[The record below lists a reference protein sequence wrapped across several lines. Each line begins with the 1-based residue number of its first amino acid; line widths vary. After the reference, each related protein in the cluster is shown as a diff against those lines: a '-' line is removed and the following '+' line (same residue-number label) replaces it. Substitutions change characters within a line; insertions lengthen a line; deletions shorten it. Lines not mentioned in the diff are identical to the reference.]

1 MATTT
6 QLVSQ
11 PPTPKQD
18 TDSYHVKAP
27 DHFPLRNK
35 DPLLVLSLTTKMK
48 QLMDA
53 NYSDLTLDEFHE
65 IVSTLAEE
73 LACFALITPE
83 HDAVCL
89 HTFKVITIC
98 AKSWTTSPVLFSAKE
113 EWPKAKKL
121 LKTMLDEHFP
131 APSIREQIVCLLKS
145 KHEILHEHAREI
157 SKRRRAACVLLRQNA
172 TRALLELQKLEHVS
186 LNLNR
191 AFQQSQIDQSYMDH
205 TTRAAVSPSPKRKS
219 VVFAP
224 DLVEI
229 IGEAEENVDR
239 TPIQSSFPSTKE
251 LLLIRATRSYPKF

>member
-1 MATTT
+1 MATT

-11 PPTPKQD
+11 PPPPQQG
-18 TDSYHVKAP
+18 TDSFHPKAP
-27 DHFPLRNK
+27 DHVSLQNK

-65 IVSTLAEE
+65 IVSTLGEE
-73 LACFALITPE
+73 LACLALIAPE
-83 HDAVCL
+83 HDGVCM
-89 HTFKVITIC
+89 HTFKVVAMC
-98 AKSWTTSPVLFSAKE
+98 AKSWTANPVMFNAKE
-113 EWPKAKKL
+113 EWSKAKIV
-121 LKTMLDEHFP
+121 LKHMLDEEFP
-131 APSIREQIVCLLKS
+131 ASTIHEQIVCLLRS

-157 SKRRRAACVLLRQNA
+157 SKRRRAACVLLRQNS

-191 AFQQSQIDQSYMDH
+191 AYQQSHIDQSFVDQ
-205 TTRAAVSPSPKRKS
+205 TRAVSSRPKSKC
-219 VVFAP
+219 VAFAS

-229 IGEAEENVDR
+229 IGEAEETVDR
-239 TPIQSSFPSTKE
+239 TPIRSSFPSTKE